1 MGQIE
6 KIENKSR
13 KDMEKELMDVIC
25 CLDAYR
31 DSGRTPDEVMD
42 LSEAV
47 KKLDNIFGDNITV
60 NQVIDFFVDYY
71 VAQGDPGRVEAAEL
85 LTNEDVTR
93 YMELKERDTAKAPIY
108 QVQGDE
114 RYEQDPEWWMCPH
127 CEEVYDMDDG
137 YDFCPN
143 CGQRIKWED

>member
-25 CLDAYR
+25 CLDAYV
-31 DSGRTPDEVMD
+31 DSGLTPDEVMD

-47 KKLDNIFGDNITV
+47 KKLDNIFGDEITV
-60 NQVIDFFVDYY
+60 GQVIDFFVDFYI
-71 VAQGDPGRVEAAEL
+71 AQGDPGRVEAAEL

-93 YMELKERDTAKAPIY
+93 YRELKERDVPKKIEINEGVPTCTVCGRRA
-108 QVQGDE
+108 V
-114 RYEQDPEWWMCPH
+114 RC
-127 CEEVYDMDDG
+127 
-137 YDFCPN
+137 YDFCPD
-143 CGQRIKWED
+143 CGQRLEQ